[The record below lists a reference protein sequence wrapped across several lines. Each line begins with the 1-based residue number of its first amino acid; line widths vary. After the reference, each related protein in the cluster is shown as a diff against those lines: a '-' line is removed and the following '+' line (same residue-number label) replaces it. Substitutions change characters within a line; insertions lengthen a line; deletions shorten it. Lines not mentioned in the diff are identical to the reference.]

1 VNCKHGFHIPPFG
14 GTGIKS
20 HPHALLIPCHSEE
33 PTRRGTCCSHG
44 RSRFLVVSLRST
56 PRNESAL
63 ITDQEHRL

>member
-1 VNCKHGFHIPPFG
+1 MNCKHGFHIPPFA

-20 HPHALLIPCHSEE
+20 HPQARLSSCQLEE
-33 PTRRGTCCSHG
+33 RTRRGTCCSHE

-56 PRNESAL
+56 PRNDSAL